1 MENKYEKLNRI
12 YSNPTNLMIIYLLL
26 ENESLTVTD
35 MSKNLNMTRANL
47 YRTVKNLVD
56 ENILLEGKTVVEKN
70 YVKKYYSLN
79 LEFFSSIKAAEQLD
93 YIEKLDSEP
102 FAEMLSSFFTSQSAF
117 LNLQAQKINSMGR
130 ESRKQLKEKLTG
142 DNFLFSFSS
151 LENASFEK
159 YLKRMKEVVAQME
172 KEDDELNQRDMK
184 IGDNILLIL
193 AMPVIRMGDIGK

>member
-1 MENKYEKLNRI
+1 
-12 YSNPTNLMIIYLLL
+12 
-26 ENESLTVTD
+26 
-35 MSKNLNMTRANL
+35 
-47 YRTVKNLVD
+47 
-56 ENILLEGKTVVEKN
+56 
-70 YVKKYYSLN
+70 
-79 LEFFSSIKAAEQLD
+79 
-93 YIEKLDSEP
+93 
-102 FAEMLSSFFTSQSAF
+102 
-117 LNLQAQKINSMGR
+117 MGR

-172 KEDDELNQRDMK
+172 KEDDELNQKDMK

>member
-47 YRTVKNLVD
+47 YRTVKNLVE

-130 ESRKQLKEKLTG
+130 ESRKQLREKLTG

-151 LENASFEK
+151 LENASFKK
-159 YLKRMKEVVAQME
+159 YLKRMKEAVARME
-172 KEDDELNQRDMK
+172 KEDDELNQKDMK